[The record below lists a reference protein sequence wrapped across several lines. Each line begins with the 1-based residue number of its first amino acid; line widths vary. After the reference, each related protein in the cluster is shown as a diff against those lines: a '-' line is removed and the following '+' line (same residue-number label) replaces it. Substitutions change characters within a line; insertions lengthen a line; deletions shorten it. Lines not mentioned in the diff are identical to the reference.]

1 MVPGN
6 PSFSND
12 LHQAAYSMAPRT
24 YECLRQGCG
33 WKNELHPEEAQEV
46 SRCHASLFGPD
57 HVVALQET
65 QLPEEDEV
73 ALVKISCRYQNCDW
87 DEEVYPEVTDIWI
100 QNHVDVVHGGV
111 QYSMPREIELPDGD
125 EDRQACE
132 KALVED
138 IELVGVDSA
147 AETSKT
153 QTTEPLVEDEYR
165 QACEMVLKKVKCPCK
180 GCDWVKKFL
189 WSPGTA
195 DMPPEV
201 TEAYQHLY
209 EVHDMYTTHPEVEA
223 ACSRLP
229 KVVTLAWLMP
239 KLREY
244 AAEGWL
250 EDHMGQ
256 LHPET
261 EEARRPEADRREEE
275 AGTETEEA
283 IATAEGWL
291 DPPERE
297 GVAAAVKDRLNLQ
310 RQEGV
315 IATAKEWLDPP
326 EQEPATAEVQPN
338 RRGQLETAG
347 EKTETDETRIV
358 QLETVGNKTETDETR
373 SVKLETAGKET
384 ETDKTRI
391 VTLETAG
398 TETDETRIVRL
409 ETVEIK
415 AETNETRIVMLETV
429 GNKT

>member
-1 MVPGN
+1 MYAVCEYTDITLPVILTCPRYGVVPGN

-100 QNHVDVVHGGV
+100 QNHVDEVHGGV
-111 QYSMPREIELPDGD
+111 QYIEPGAEYSMPREIELPDGD

-147 AETSKT
+147 AETSET

-195 DMPPEV
+195 DTPPEV

-209 EVHDMYTTHPEVEA
+209 EVHDMYTTHPEVEEA
-223 ACSRLP
+223 ERPEVEPPKEDEDRWACKRAP
-229 KVVTLAWLMP
+229 EMVTLAWLVP
-239 KLREY
+239 RLHQY
-244 AAEGWL
+244 VT
-250 EDHMGQ
+250 ED
-256 LHPET
+256 
-261 EEARRPEADRREEE
+261 
-275 AGTETEEA
+275 
-283 IATAEGWL
+283 WL
-291 DPPERE
+291 DPRTETCRPAE
-297 GVAAAVKDRLNLQ
+297 DR
-310 RQEGV
+310 
-315 IATAKEWLDPP
+315 LDPP
-326 EQEPATAEVQPN
+326 DREEVAAVAGGGGGVRHSRDSAKPPRAVGDC
-338 RRGQLETAG
+338 RR
-347 EKTETDETRIV
+347 
-358 QLETVGNKTETDETR
+358 
-373 SVKLETAGKET
+373 
-384 ETDKTRI
+384 
-391 VTLETAG
+391 
-398 TETDETRIVRL
+398 
-409 ETVEIK
+409 
-415 AETNETRIVMLETV
+415 
-429 GNKT
+429 